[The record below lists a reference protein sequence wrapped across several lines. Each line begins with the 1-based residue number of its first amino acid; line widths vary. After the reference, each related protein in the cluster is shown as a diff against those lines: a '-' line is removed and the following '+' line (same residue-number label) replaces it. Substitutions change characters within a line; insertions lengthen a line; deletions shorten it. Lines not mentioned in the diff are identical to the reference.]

1 MNNEPVDRIRH
12 LEKHFEI
19 LALGDFTNKITR
31 GQYIEP
37 T

>member
-12 LEKHFEI
+12 TKKRPKI
-19 LALGDFTNKITR
+19 LALGESLKITR